1 MVNTTI
7 ACGQEECHDAEGAEE
22 WALGQLE
29 MIEDAFEALTLEIH
43 TEATALQ
50 AIIDAYN
57 ATAGADHAVA
67 NYVDGVI
74 GDVEDVVHLYEADKS
89 KGFHHPMMIFE
100 DLNAAYVDLIEAK
113 AYFYENTDTGPTV
126 TVTVTVTV
134 TNTVTG
140 PPPPPADTLLLIGG
154 SVGGIVVG
162 LVLGILVGRRR

>member
-1 MVNTTI
+1 V
-7 ACGQEECHDAEGAEE
+7 ECHDGEGAAE

-50 AIIDAYN
+50 ALIDAYN
-57 ATAGADHAVA
+57 ATEGADHAVA
-67 NYVDGVI
+67 NHVAAVI
-74 GDVEDVVHLYEADKS
+74 SAVEDVVHLYEADRS
-89 KGFHHPMMIFE
+89 SGFHHPMMIFE
-100 DLNAAYVDLIEAK
+100 DLNEAFRDLIGAE

-126 TVTVTVTV
+126 TVTVTVT
-134 TNTVTG
+134 NTVTA
-140 PPPPPADTLLLIGG
+140 PPPPPGGDTLLLIGG